1 MTEQAPPEGQ
11 QEVSLGEEDVFGTEV
26 YEAPLPS
33 KRDFLPWHHPR
44 KQFVRDRQWCGEI
57 RKLLDGRGRDDG
69 TFRYLGLPGTDLLDL
84 RCFHNEIC
92 EPRDLRLRFL
102 GFNSSANPHSDAQ
115 TDLNVSLDEVRKL
128 AYVDPT
134 SDVIWDDFSHLGNQ
148 ESVAWKWARDFGP
161 YDVINLDLCDGFGAR
176 PPDVI
181 ENTHYSAISSLLSL
195 QARSKH
201 PWLMLLTT
209 RAGHAFLHED
219 VRNTLIGCYRE
230 NLADCAAFLRASRE
244 CFAVGT
250 DAEVDAAV
258 GEPEGML
265 HLSLVGICKWFIGL
279 TCAQRPPSKVD
290 VRSAIGY
297 RVHPGAA
304 CEDLIS
310 LAIRIEPTFIP
321 VSDRMGL
328 ARRRAAPIPDE
339 CLLAERALRRVFKR
353 KDADAL
359 LAAKPALREQMVNQ
373 TAALLELARY
383 DLAAFREWLAQPVP

>member
-1 MTEQAPPEGQ
+1 MIEQAPPDGQLEG
-11 QEVSLGEEDVFGTEV
+11 SLGDEDVFGTEV

-33 KRDFLPWHHPR
+33 KREFLPWHRPR

-57 RKLLDGRGRDDG
+57 RTLLDGRSRDDG
-69 TFRYLGLPGTDLLDL
+69 TFRYLGLPGADLLDL
-84 RCFHNEIC
+84 RYFHNAVC
-92 EPRDLRLRFL
+92 EPRKLRLRFL
-102 GFNSSANPHSDAQ
+102 GFNSAANPQGDAQ
-115 TDLNVSLDEVRKL
+115 TDLNISLDEVRKL

-134 SDVIWDDFSHLGNQ
+134 SDVIWDDFSQLANQ
-148 ESVAWKWARDFGP
+148 RSLAWKRARDFGP
-161 YDVINLDLCDGFGAR
+161 YDVINLDLCDGFGAQ

-181 ENTHYSAISSLLSL
+181 ANTHYSAISSLLSL

-219 VRNTLIGCYRE
+219 VRNALIRHYRD
-230 NLADCAAFLRASRE
+230 NLASCTEFLRASRE
-244 CFAVGT
+244 CFAIAT
-250 DAEVDAAV
+250 DAEVDSAV
-258 GEPEGML
+258 AEPAGML
-265 HLSLVGICKWFIGL
+265 HVSLVGVCKWFIGL
-279 TCAQRPPSKVD
+279 TSAQRPPSKVD

-297 RVHPGAA
+297 RVHPAAA
-304 CEDLIS
+304 CEDLMS

-321 VSDRMGL
+321 VGDRMGL
-328 ARRRAAPIPDE
+328 ASRRAAVPDE

-359 LAAKPALREQMVNQ
+359 LAAKPALWEELVNQ

-383 DLAAFREWLAQPVP
+383 DSAAYREWLAQPVL